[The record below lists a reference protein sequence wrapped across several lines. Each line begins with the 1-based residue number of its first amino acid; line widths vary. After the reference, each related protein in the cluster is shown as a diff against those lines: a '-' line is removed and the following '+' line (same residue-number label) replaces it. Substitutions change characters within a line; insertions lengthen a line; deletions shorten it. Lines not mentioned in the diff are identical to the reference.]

1 MINVCIHIIFS
12 DRTLNLI
19 PNYIKIKVS
28 THTVQKMKFS
38 IKDFFIICDQIRREL
53 RIWSHL
59 LQKSFM
65 ESLSS
70 SALTILL
77 SYLNYVIVPLAF
89 SIDLNSFFSQQKHIT
104 LLRTLFAW
112 DISGNHLTLEKY
124 HLIIES

>member
-1 MINVCIHIIFS
+1 MVNFCFHIIFS
-12 DRTLNLI
+12 NRTLNLI